1 MNKEDELW
9 EEVYEKV
16 VSRTF
21 SPPLP
26 RYWAVNRWIYKLAF
40 KQYDETG
47 IYKL

>member
-21 SPPLP
+21 NPPIS
-26 RYWAVNRWIYKLAF
+26 V
-40 KQYDETG
+40 YDKFSKGWTG
-47 IYKL
+47 EI